1 MIKLRRKVAWGRVK
15 KDLKAAKARAKAEA
29 EAEKKGSVGDQPSYR
44 KMCLEDVRIRF
55 DQIMGHSTKAKTPL
69 ENSFRHLQ
77 IWSRHM

>member
-29 EAEKKGSVGDQPSYR
+29 EKKGCVGDQPSYR
-44 KMCLEDVRIRF
+44 KMCLEDARIRF

-77 IWSRHM
+77 IWSLHM